1 MQSALSSPVFR
12 CLQRRA
18 SVWERNDL
26 WCFVYHWP
34 WSLLWNAI
42 GWNSSVWVLH
52 PTSLSPALSLLLS
65 LPLCETRQEQGCLVR
80 HAFLL
85 LFFFS
90 WCFACIWMIMA
101 HIVPAR
107 VTDWTAWQWKCIQ
120 DSVCCRLLYVLS
132 PFEHNFER
140 ICVRLFSKVK
150 EGFVEF
156 LTSVGIGCFY
166 PDLMGIES
174 DFCFDLWG
182 NL

>member
-1 MQSALSSPVFR
+1 MQLARTPPCGSCTPR
-12 CLQRRA
+12 
-18 SVWERNDL
+18 
-26 WCFVYHWP
+26 
-34 WSLLWNAI
+34 
-42 GWNSSVWVLH
+42 
-52 PTSLSPALSLLLS
+52 LS
-65 LPLCETRQEQGCLVR
+65 LPLSLSFSLFLSVKQGRSRVALSDMPFYR
-80 HAFLL
+80 
-85 LFFFS
+85 FFS

-140 ICVRLFSKVK
+140 ICVRLFSEVK
-150 EGFVEF
+150 EDIVEF

-174 DFCFDLWG
+174 DFCLDFSILELFQLLLFLTYEDNRTVFVFCLTAARVSMIHISS
-182 NL
+182 